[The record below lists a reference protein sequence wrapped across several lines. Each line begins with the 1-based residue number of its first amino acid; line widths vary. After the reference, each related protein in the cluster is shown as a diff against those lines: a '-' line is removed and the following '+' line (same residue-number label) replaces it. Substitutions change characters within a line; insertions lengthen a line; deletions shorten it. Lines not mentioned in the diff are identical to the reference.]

1 MNARGYFFC
10 ESCDDVVNLSPVLR
24 PLAKCPV
31 CHHLTARWVP
41 DEVKHTERVVVSP
54 EGETQHRADRNE
66 LAAQA
71 ALWFARMHQAVEAAG

>member
-10 ESCDDVVNLSPVLR
+10 ESCDDVVSLSPVLR

-41 DEVKHTERVVVSP
+41 DEARRAERVTVSP
-54 EGETQHRADRNE
+54 DGAAQHRADANE
-66 LAAQA
+66 LAAVA
-71 ALWFARMHQAVEAAG
+71 AAWFARMHQAVEAAG